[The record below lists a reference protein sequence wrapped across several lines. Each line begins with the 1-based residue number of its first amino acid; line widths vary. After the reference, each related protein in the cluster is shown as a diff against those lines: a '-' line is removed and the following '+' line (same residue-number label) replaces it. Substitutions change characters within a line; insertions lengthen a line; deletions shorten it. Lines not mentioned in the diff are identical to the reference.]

1 MKQHFENN
9 YDKLLEFINKKIE
22 TNNHTDKLV
31 VNLYLMTTKINYND
45 LKIKLQ
51 LTKEIVQTQVL

>member
-45 LKIKLQ
+45 LKTKLQ